1 MFNMKITLKTSVL
14 RAALICAA
22 KKDLR
27 YYLQGVCVSI
37 NNPNVAMVYG
47 TDGHVLFAGQCPI
60 DVIDAPAQYG
70 FQIIIPSD
78 TIKAIDKKSEFID
91 LETIEGG
98 AKDYYLLG
106 NARFQAIDARYPDIS
121 RVVPAREAFLEQRIS
136 YFDPELLV
144 KGNEALAMFY
154 GAKKGK
160 VFPLHQRGSDSGVI
174 HNNLNDAL
182 VVVMPMRNDPG
193 TYQGLNPDFMQVQQ
207 KAA

>member
-1 MFNMKITLKTSVL
+1 MKITLKTSVL

-37 NNPNVAMVYG
+37 NHPSVAMVYG
-47 TDGHVLFAGQCPI
+47 TDGHVMFAGQSPI
-60 DVIDAPAQYG
+60 EVIEAPEAYG

-78 TIKAIDKKSEFID
+78 TIKALDKRAEFID

-121 RVVPAREAFLEQRIS
+121 RVVPARDAFSELKIS
-136 YFDPELLV
+136 YFDPELLI
-144 KGNEALAMFY
+144 KGNEALAMYY

-160 VFPLHQRGSDSGVI
+160 VFPLLQRGDYSGVI
-174 HNNLNDAL
+174 HNGTNDAL
-182 VVVMPMRNDPG
+182 VVVMPMRNEPG

>member
-1 MFNMKITLKTSVL
+1 MKITLKTSVL

-37 NNPNVAMVYG
+37 NHPQIAMVYG
-47 TDGHVLFAGQCPI
+47 TDGHILFAGQCQI
-60 DVIDAPAQYG
+60 DVIDALASYG

-78 TIKAIDKKSEFID
+78 TIKAIDKKAEFID
-91 LETIEGG
+91 LETIDGG

-121 RVVPAREAFLEQRIS
+121 RVVPSRDLFSELKPS
-136 YFDPELLV
+136 NFDPELLV

-160 VFPLHQRGSDSGVI
+160 VFPLHQRGNDSGTI
-174 HNNLNDAL
+174 HNNQNDAV
-182 VVVMPMRNDPG
+182 VVVMPMRSDIG

>member
-1 MFNMKITLKTSVL
+1 MKITLKTNVL

-27 YYLQGVCVSI
+27 YYLQGICVSI
-37 NNPNVAMVYG
+37 NHPNVAMVYG
-47 TDGHVLFAGQCPI
+47 TDGHILFAGQCPI
-60 DVIDAPAQYG
+60 DVIDAPASYG
-70 FQIIIPSD
+70 FQIIIPYD

-91 LETIEGG
+91 LETIDGQ
-98 AKDYYLLG
+98 KDYYLLG

-121 RVVPAREAFLEQRIS
+121 RVVPSRDSFSELKPS
-136 YFDPELLV
+136 NFDPELLV

-160 VFPLHQRGSDSGVI
+160 VFPLHQRGNDSGTI
-174 HNNLNDAL
+174 HNNQNDAV
-182 VVVMPMRNDPG
+182 VVVMPMRNEPG

>member
-1 MFNMKITLKTSVL
+1 MKITLKTSVL
-14 RAALICAA
+14 RAALNCAA

-37 NNPNVAMVYG
+37 NNPDVAMIYG

-60 DVIDAPAQYG
+60 EVHQAPEAYG

-78 TIKAIDKKSEFID
+78 TIKAIDKKAEFID

-121 RVVPAREAFLEQRIS
+121 RVVPARDAFSEIKAS

-144 KGNEALAMFY
+144 KGNEALAIYY

-160 VFPLHQRGSDSGVI
+160 VFPLSQRGDSSGAI
-174 HNNLNDAL
+174 HNNQNDAV

>member
-1 MFNMKITLKTSVL
+1 MKITLKTNVL

-27 YYLQGVCVSI
+27 YYLQGICVSI
-37 NNPNVAMVYG
+37 NHPNVAMVYG
-47 TDGHVLFAGQCPI
+47 TDGHILFAGQCPI
-60 DVIDAPAQYG
+60 DVIDAPASYG
-70 FQIIIPSD
+70 FQIIIPYD

-91 LETIEGG
+91 LETIDGQ
-98 AKDYYLLG
+98 KDYYLLG

-121 RVVPAREAFLEQRIS
+121 RVVPSRDSFSELKPS
-136 YFDPELLV
+136 NFDPELLV

-160 VFPLHQRGSDSGVI
+160 VFPLHQRGNDSGTI
-174 HNNLNDAL
+174 HNNQNDAV
-182 VVVMPMRNDPG
+182 VVVMPMRSDIG

>member
-1 MFNMKITLKTSVL
+1 MKITLKTSVL

-22 KKDLR
+22 KKDIR

-37 NNPNVAMVYG
+37 NHPQIAMVYG

-60 DVIDAPAQYG
+60 DVIDAPTEYG

-91 LETIEGG
+91 LETIDGG

-121 RVVPAREAFLEQRIS
+121 RVVPSRDSFSELKPS
-136 YFDPELLV
+136 NFDPELLV

-160 VFPLHQRGSDSGVI
+160 VFPLHQRGNDSGTM
-174 HNNLNDAL
+174 HNNQNDAV
-182 VVVMPMRNDPG
+182 VVVMPMRNEPG

>member
-1 MFNMKITLKTSVL
+1 MKITLKTSVL

-27 YYLQGVCVSI
+27 YYLQGICISI
-37 NNPNVAMVYG
+37 NGPDIAMVYG

-60 DVIDAPAQYG
+60 EVHQAPEAYG

-78 TIKAIDKKSEFID
+78 TIKAIDKKAEFID

-121 RVVPAREAFLEQRIS
+121 RVVPSRDLFSELKPS
-136 YFDPELLV
+136 NFDPELLV

-160 VFPLHQRGSDSGVI
+160 VFPLHQRGNDSGTI
-174 HNNLNDAL
+174 HNNQNDAV
-182 VVVMPMRNDPG
+182 VVVMTMRNDPG

>member
-1 MFNMKITLKTSVL
+1 MKITLKTSVL

-27 YYLQGVCVSI
+27 YYLQGICVSI
-37 NNPNVAMVYG
+37 NHPNFAMVYG
-47 TDGHVLFAGQCPI
+47 TDGHILFAGECPI
-60 DVIDAPAQYG
+60 EVHEAPEAYG

-78 TIKAIDKKSEFID
+78 TIKAIDKKAEFID

-121 RVVPAREAFLEQRIS
+121 RVVPSRDAFPEQKIS

-144 KGNEALAMFY
+144 KGNEALAMYY
-154 GAKKGK
+154 GDKKGK
-160 VFPLHQRGSDSGVI
+160 VFPLHQRGNDSGVI
-174 HNNLNDAL
+174 HNNQNDAL

>member
-1 MFNMKITLKTSVL
+1 MKITLKTSVL

-27 YYLQGVCVSI
+27 YYLQGVCVSF
-37 NNPNVAMVYG
+37 NHPKVAMVYG
-47 TDGHVLFAGQCPI
+47 TDGHIMFAGQSPIVCPI
-60 DVIDAPAQYG
+60 APENFG
-70 FQIIIPSD
+70 FSIIIPSD

-121 RVVPAREAFLEQRIS
+121 RVVPARDAFSELKPS
-136 YFDPELLV
+136 YFDPELLI
-144 KGNEALAMFY
+144 KGNEALAMYY
-154 GAKKGK
+154 GTKKGK
-160 VFPLHQRGSDSGVI
+160 AFALHQRGDQSGVI
-174 HNNLNDAL
+174 HNNQNDAV
-182 VVVMPMRNDPG
+182 VVVMPMRNDAG
-193 TYQGLNPDFMQVQQ
+193 NYQGLNPDFMQVQQ

>member
-1 MFNMKITLKTSVL
+1 MKITLKTSVL

-27 YYLQGVCVSI
+27 YYLQGICISI
-37 NNPNVAMVYG
+37 NGPEIAMVYG
-47 TDGHVLFAGQCPI
+47 TDGRILFAGQCPI
-60 DVIDAPAQYG
+60 EVIDSPEAYG

-78 TIKAIDKKSEFID
+78 TIKAIDKKAEFID

-106 NARFQAIDARYPDIS
+106 NARFQAYDARYPDIS
-121 RVVPAREAFLEQRIS
+121 RVVPARDSFAEQKIS

-144 KGNEALAMFY
+144 KGNEALAIYY
-154 GAKKGK
+154 GTKKGNI
-160 VFPLHQRGSDSGVI
+160 FPLSQRGDSSGAI
-174 HNNLNDAL
+174 HNNQNDAV

>member
-1 MFNMKITLKTSVL
+1 MKITLKTNVL

-37 NNPNVAMVYG
+37 NHPKIAMVYG
-47 TDGHVLFAGQCPI
+47 TDGHILFAGQSPI
-60 DVIDAPAQYG
+60 VCDVAPDNFG
-70 FQIIIPSD
+70 FSIIIPSD

-121 RVVPAREAFLEQRIS
+121 RVVPARDAFSELKIS
-136 YFDPELLV
+136 YFDPELIV
-144 KGNEALAMFY
+144 KGNEALAMYY
-154 GAKKGK
+154 GTKKGK
-160 VFPLHQRGSDSGVI
+160 VFPLSQRGDSSGAI
-174 HNNLNDAL
+174 HNNQNDA
-182 VVVMPMRNDPG
+182 VVVIMPMRNDPG
-193 TYQGLNPDFMQVQQ
+193 SYQGLNPDFMQVQQ

>member
-1 MFNMKITLKTSVL
+1 MKITLKTSVL

-27 YYLQGVCVSI
+27 YYLQGICISI
-37 NNPNVAMVYG
+37 NGPDIAMVYG
-47 TDGHVLFAGQCPI
+47 TDGRILFAGQCPI
-60 DVIDAPAQYG
+60 EVIDSPEAYG

-78 TIKAIDKKSEFID
+78 TIKAIDKKAEFID

-106 NARFQAIDARYPDIS
+106 NARFQAYDARYPDIS
-121 RVVPAREAFLEQRIS
+121 RVVPARDSFSEQKIS

-144 KGNEALAMFY
+144 KGNEALAMYY

-160 VFPLHQRGSDSGVI
+160 IFPLSQRGDSSGAI
-174 HNNLNDAL
+174 HNNQNDAV

>member
-1 MFNMKITLKTSVL
+1 M
-14 RAALICAA
+14 R
-22 KKDLR
+22 
-27 YYLQGVCVSI
+27 
-37 NNPNVAMVYG
+37 VYG

-60 DVIDAPAQYG
+60 DVIDAPEAYG

-121 RVVPAREAFLEQRIS
+121 RVVPARDAFSEIKAS

-144 KGNEALAMFY
+144 KGNEALSMYY
-154 GAKKGK
+154 GDKKGK
-160 VFPLHQRGSDSGVI
+160 VFPLSQRGDYSGAI
-174 HNNLNDAL
+174 HNNQNDAV
-182 VVVMPMRNDPG
+182 VVVMPMRNDAG
-193 TYQGLNPDFMQVQQ
+193 NYQGLNPDFMQVQQ

>member
-1 MFNMKITLKTSVL
+1 MKITLKTSVL
-14 RAALICAA
+14 RAALLCSA
-22 KKDLR
+22 KKDIR
-27 YYLQGVCVSI
+27 YYLQGICISI
-37 NNPNVAMVYG
+37 NGPDVAMVYG
-47 TDGHVLFAGQCPI
+47 TDGHIMFAGQSPI
-60 DVIDAPAQYG
+60 EVIDAPAEYG

-121 RVVPAREAFLEQRIS
+121 RVVPARDAFSELKIS
-136 YFDPELLV
+136 YFDPELLI
-144 KGNEALAMFY
+144 KGNEALAMYY

-160 VFPLHQRGSDSGVI
+160 VFPLLQRGDQSGVI
-174 HNNLNDAL
+174 HNHANDAL
-182 VVVMPMRNDPG
+182 VVVMPMRNESG

>member
-1 MFNMKITLKTSVL
+1 MKITLKTNVL

-37 NNPNVAMVYG
+37 NHPEVAMVYG
-47 TDGHVLFAGQCPI
+47 TDGHVLFAGQCQI

-78 TIKAIDKKSEFID
+78 TIKAIDKKAKFID

-121 RVVPAREAFLEQRIS
+121 RVVPSRDAFPEQKIS
-136 YFDPELLV
+136 YFDTELLV
-144 KGNEALAMFY
+144 KGNEALAMYY

-160 VFPLHQRGSDSGVI
+160 VFPLHQRGNDSGVI
-174 HNNLNDAL
+174 HNNQNDAL

>member
-1 MFNMKITLKTSVL
+1 
-14 RAALICAA
+14 
-22 KKDLR
+22 
-27 YYLQGVCVSI
+27 
-37 NNPNVAMVYG
+37 MVYG
-47 TDGHVLFAGQCPI
+47 TDGHVLFAGQS
-60 DVIDAPAQYG
+60 VIVCHVAPQNYG
-70 FQIIIPSD
+70 FDVIIPSD

-121 RVVPAREAFLEQRIS
+121 RVVPARDAFSEIKAS

-160 VFPLHQRGSDSGVI
+160 VFPLSQRGDYSGAI
-174 HNNLNDAL
+174 HNNQNDAV
-182 VVVMPMRNDPG
+182 VVVMPMRNDAG
-193 TYQGLNPDFMQVQQ
+193 IYQGLNPDFMQVQQ

>member
-1 MFNMKITLKTSVL
+1 MKITLKTSVL

-37 NNPNVAMVYG
+37 NNPDVAMVYG
-47 TDGHVLFAGQCPI
+47 TDGHILFAGQSVIVCHVAPENYGF
-60 DVIDAPAQYG
+60 DVI
-70 FQIIIPSD
+70 IPLD

-121 RVVPAREAFLEQRIS
+121 RVVPARDAFSEQTIS
-136 YFDPELLV
+136 YFDPELIV
-144 KGNEALAMFY
+144 KGNEALAMYY
-154 GAKKGK
+154 GTKKGK
-160 VFPLHQRGSDSGVI
+160 VFPLSQRGDQSGVI
-174 HNNLNDAL
+174 HNNQNNAV
-182 VVVMPMRNDPG
+182 VVVMPMRNEPG